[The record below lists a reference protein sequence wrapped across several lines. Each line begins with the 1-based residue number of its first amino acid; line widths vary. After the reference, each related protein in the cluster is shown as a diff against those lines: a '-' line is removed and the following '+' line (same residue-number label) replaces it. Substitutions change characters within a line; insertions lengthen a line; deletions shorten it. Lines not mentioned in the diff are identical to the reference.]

1 LRPEGGKSGYFFE
14 RRVLIPFVY
23 PSILRFMH
31 ESIPLA
37 DNLDKPDEGS
47 EGEKIYDEAN
57 KDVFHDRAWGMV
69 TG

>member
-1 LRPEGGKSGYFFE
+1 
-14 RRVLIPFVY
+14 
-23 PSILRFMH
+23 MH

-47 EGEKIYDEAN
+47 EGEKIYNEAN